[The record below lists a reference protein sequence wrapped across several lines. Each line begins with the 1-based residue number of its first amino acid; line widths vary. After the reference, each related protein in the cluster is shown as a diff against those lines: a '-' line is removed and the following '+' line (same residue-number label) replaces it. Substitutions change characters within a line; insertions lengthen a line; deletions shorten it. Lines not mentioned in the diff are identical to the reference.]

1 MQAYFGLNKASKG
14 LNYSF
19 PTLKIIFST
28 EIKLHGAPLFW
39 VS

>member
-1 MQAYFGLNKASKG
+1 MQAYFWLNKASKE
-14 LNYSF
+14 SF